1 MSSVRDVE
9 LIPDP
14 ARTIEGLRD
23 TGYTF
28 ETAVAD
34 LVDNSIAAAAEVVDI
49 QVMLDFQG
57 HVHLTIT
64 DDGCGMDRRE
74 LKRAMTYGSP
84 KRRDPASLGKFGL
97 GLKTA
102 STAFCRRLSV
112 VSRAGEGLSPVMAT
126 WDLDHVTNRNRWL
139 LQESDDPDSEAVRRL
154 NAVAGNGSG
163 TVVVW
168 DKVDRLLRQYKTP
181 GGFHHQKA
189 LTKKCNDL
197 REHLEMTFERFLDD
211 RDDRARDLKII
222 LNGRS
227 VVPWDP
233 FQKDLSDLAVED
245 KKAVILEEDGKE
257 SEAEFVVRAFILP
270 RRADFPSTQ
279 RAKAAKLG
287 SNRQGMYIYREQR
300 LIHAGSWLKMFKAEP
315 HFSLLRVE
323 FSFDHRL
330 DQAFHLDV
338 KKSQILLND
347 DLVKWLRDSF
357 LPAPRREADRRYRHG
372 VRKVSKEKAR
382 GAHDGSNRAIGNKE
396 AVVGGPRVEGVGIP
410 GLSEHPPNRETYRA
424 LPLRRSE
431 GRADAQQD
439 GLERA
444 DPGRLRHPRH
454 QRTEAEATQHHCRPH
469 VQRAIPKESKRGQE
483 ALLRRTVSVERD
495 EDVARPRND
504 PVRFAHDR
512 LDLPHIGHEV
522 DYAGRNDDGLI
533 GPISERHRGRIRAN
547 QGQASAQP
555 GVFHHLGAQI
565 DAVASQPLT
574 PKLLDDQ
581 PLPGTDD
588 HDGWANV
595 AKDQTHA
602 RHVQVVVFEAPVMR
616 CHRVP
621 VGGRVARGRRSVS
634 LGHGPSPP

>member
-34 LVDNSIAAAAEVVDI
+34 LVDNSIAARAEIVDI

-57 HVHLTIT
+57 RVRLMIA
-64 DDGCGMDRRE
+64 DDGCGMDRLE
-74 LKRAMTYGSP
+74 LERAMTYGSP

-112 VSRAGEGLSPVMAT
+112 VSRAAEGLSPVMAT
-126 WDLDHVTNRNRWL
+126 WDLDHVASRNKWL
-139 LQESDDPDSEAVRRL
+139 LQESDDPDSEAVGRL
-154 NAVAGNGSG
+154 NSVAGTGSG

-181 GGFHHQKA
+181 GGFHHQQA

-197 REHLEMTFERFLDD
+197 REHLAMTFERFLSDG
-211 RDDRARDLKII
+211 DDRARDLKIL
-222 LNGRS
+222 LNGHP

-245 KKAVILEEDGKE
+245 KKEVVLEEDGRE
-257 SEAEFVVRAFILP
+257 SGAEFVVRAFILP
-270 RRADFPSTQ
+270 RRADFPTNA

-287 SNRQGMYIYREQR
+287 ANRQGMYIYREQR

-347 DLVKWLRDSF
+347 DLMNWLRDHF
-357 LPAPRREADRRYRHG
+357 LPAPRREANRRYRYG
-372 VRKVSKEKAR
+372 IKKAATKKAG
-382 GAHDGSNRAIGNKE
+382 GAHDSSNKAIGTKE
-396 AVVGGPRVEGVGIP
+396 AAVGGPRVEVTDPEKGEVTVSNPYGQYKMRLKITR
-410 GLSEHPPNRETYRA
+410 PNRPGEVYVQPADDVMDGMLFEPGIIEGHRAVRINTQHAYYERMYLPNLDRSVTIQGLDALLWALCVAELSTTADATEEAFKDMRFEVSRILRKLAEA
-424 LPLRRSE
+424 LPE
-431 GRADAQQD
+431 
-439 GLERA
+439 
-444 DPGRLRHPRH
+444 P
-454 QRTEAEATQHHCRPH
+454 
-469 VQRAIPKESKRGQE
+469 V
-483 ALLRRTVSVERD
+483 D
-495 EDVARPRND
+495 EEVA
-504 PVRFAHDR
+504 
-512 LDLPHIGHEV
+512 
-522 DYAGRNDDGLI
+522 
-533 GPISERHRGRIRAN
+533 
-547 QGQASAQP
+547 
-555 GVFHHLGAQI
+555 
-565 DAVASQPLT
+565 
-574 PKLLDDQ
+574 
-581 PLPGTDD
+581 
-588 HDGWANV
+588 
-595 AKDQTHA
+595 
-602 RHVQVVVFEAPVMR
+602 
-616 CHRVP
+616 
-621 VGGRVARGRRSVS
+621 
-634 LGHGPSPP
+634 

>member
-1 MSSVRDVE
+1 MTSVRDVE

-57 HVHLTIT
+57 HVHLTIA

-112 VSRAGEGLSPVMAT
+112 ISRAGEGLNPVMAT
-126 WDLDHVTNRNRWL
+126 WDLDHVTTQNRWL
-139 LQESDDPDSEAVRRL
+139 LQESDNPEPEAVRCL
-154 NAVAGNGSG
+154 NAVAGKGSG

-181 GGFHHQKA
+181 GGAHHQKA
-189 LTKKCNDL
+189 LARKCNDL

-233 FQKDLSDLAVED
+233 FQKDLSDLVVED

-396 AVVGGPRVEGVGIP
+396 AVVGGPRIEVT
-410 GLSEHPPNRETYRA
+410 NREKGEVTVSNARGQYKMRLRITSPSRPGEVYVQPADDVLDGMLFEPGIIEGHRAVRINTQHAYYQRMYFPNLNRSVTIQGLDALLWALCVAELSTTADATEEAFKDMRYEVSRILRKLAEA
-424 LPLRRSE
+424 LPEPVL
-431 GRADAQQD
+431 
-439 GLERA
+439 
-444 DPGRLRHPRH
+444 
-454 QRTEAEATQHHCRPH
+454 
-469 VQRAIPKESKRGQE
+469 
-483 ALLRRTVSVERD
+483 D
-495 EDVARPRND
+495 EEVA
-504 PVRFAHDR
+504 
-512 LDLPHIGHEV
+512 
-522 DYAGRNDDGLI
+522 
-533 GPISERHRGRIRAN
+533 
-547 QGQASAQP
+547 
-555 GVFHHLGAQI
+555 
-565 DAVASQPLT
+565 
-574 PKLLDDQ
+574 
-581 PLPGTDD
+581 
-588 HDGWANV
+588 
-595 AKDQTHA
+595 
-602 RHVQVVVFEAPVMR
+602 
-616 CHRVP
+616 
-621 VGGRVARGRRSVS
+621 
-634 LGHGPSPP
+634 